1 MNMVRNEYKKLNIF
15 LKQDHLLDIYSNT
28 TKYLELGTIS
38 IDANLRLLKY
48 EMVQLDDIAF
58 LPIQNTGFSQS
69 HVKNES
75 LKSKFLYFYFKK
87 KIKKI
92 LNKYLLIN
100 VLLNKKIKKKKKFNL
115 H

>member
-15 LKQDHLLDIYSNT
+15 LKQDHLLDIYSNN

-38 IDANLRLLKY
+38 IDAILRLVKY

-75 LKSKFLYFYFKK
+75 LKSKIPYFYFQN
-87 KIKKI
+87 I
-92 LNKYLLIN
+92 
-100 VLLNKKIKKKKKFNL
+100 NKKSLPSIYYSWYD
-115 H
+115 